1 MDREANWRGTV
12 GRGRSGSA
20 VNYLFIGWQHVVR
33 QESEIEGEMLCVV
46 VGLSVYNEVDLILS
60 PLLLEALLVAP
71 VLRHTAAH

>member
-1 MDREANWRGTV
+1 MYCTIV
-12 GRGRSGSA
+12 I
-20 VNYLFIGWQHVVR
+20 VLCHTYKCYR
-33 QESEIEGEMLCVV
+33 QTRALTEIEGEMLCVV